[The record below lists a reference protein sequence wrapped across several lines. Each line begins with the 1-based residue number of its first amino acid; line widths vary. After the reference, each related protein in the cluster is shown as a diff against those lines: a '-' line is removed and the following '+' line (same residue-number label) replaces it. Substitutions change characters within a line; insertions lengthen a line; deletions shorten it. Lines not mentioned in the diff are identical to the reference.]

1 MNNALKVTGLFTFLV
16 IAFLNVFI
24 DLGHIIVLQETLYKS
39 LTGTDLLI
47 YSALALSLFLIPFI
61 IFFTPAGFLSDKHP
75 KDKVMR
81 YSAWAAVGI
90 TLLITLSYYLA
101 WFWASMGLIFL
112 LGLQSAFYSP
122 AKYGYLKEL
131 VGDRRLTQANALLQ
145 VATVLGILAGVA
157 LFYGLFEYLYSPSAD
172 SIDSTDNINNITTVH
187 TMALSSIAPLGWLLV
202 LLAVVEL
209 VFTYRL
215 PKITKAREKM
225 SFRRKDY
232 LKGKTQAHSL
242 HIIKRHPYIWLSILG
257 LAVFWAII
265 QVLALVYPNYA
276 TDHLG
281 LSHADALRNVLLF
294 SGIGLIIGAITAG
307 RISRN
312 HIEIGLVPVGA
323 IGITASLILI
333 RVFDSSMWQVL
344 NFLFLGIMGGFFIVP
359 LNALIQYHAKNN
371 QLGRV
376 LASKNMMQFSVM
388 LVFLAITSWIAYL
401 KVDSINMLWGLVA
414 VAIAGTLYT
423 ILTIPESLLRFVIAR
438 LFAARYRMKVLGFE
452 DLPHSGGV
460 LLLGNHISW
469 VDWALVQIASPR
481 PLHFVIERGYYEL
494 WYLKGFLKLF
504 GAIPIA
510 SGGSA
515 SSLET
520 INGLLREGKAVCL
533 FPEGTIS
540 RTGQLSEFK
549 RGYQIAIKDT
559 KAKIVPFY
567 LHGLWGSRFS
577 RSSGFLKEARQSGFK
592 RDIIVAFGKPM
603 PTDTTPDQLKR
614 RVFDMSFTSWQAYSK
629 TLDSI
634 PVSWLKTAKRMSFRM
649 AATDV
654 TGEPVSHHKFI
665 TAVFAFSG
673 LIAKKSPEQNI
684 GLLVP
689 ASVGG
694 AITNMAVL
702 VLGKTAVNL
711 NFTSSA
717 EAIQGSVKSA
727 EIKTVYTSKKFIRKL
742 DDRGIKIKEIIP
754 DTKLIY
760 LEDFKAELPKVKMLL
775 TLMGAMLLPTKIL
788 QWIYIKRVDLESTA
802 AILFS
807 SGSEGTPKG
816 VELSHLNLATN
827 SRQVA
832 DMLNTRENDVV
843 MSTLPTFHAFGL
855 LATTFMPLS
864 EGIPIV
870 CHPDPT
876 DVVTIAKGAAR
887 HEATLL
893 FGTSTFLRLY
903 TMNKKV
909 HPLMLK
915 SLRMVIAGAEKL
927 NPAIRDAFGVKFNK
941 TVLEGYGTTE
951 TSPVASVNIPDE
963 LDTNYWKP
971 QLGNRFGTVGMALP
985 GTSFRIVDPSTM
997 IELATGEDGLILI
1010 GGPQVMKGYLND
1022 PDKTSEVITEID
1034 GQRWYH
1040 SGDKG
1045 HLDPDGFLVIVD
1057 RYSRFAKLGGEM
1069 VSLTA
1074 VEETIRSA
1082 LGDEEL
1088 DLVAVNLPDDK
1099 KGEKVILLIATE
1111 ETAKDLK
1118 KKLIDTGMNPLMIP
1132 AKFINVNAVPK
1143 LGSGKT
1149 DFSTSKKV
1157 ALGELGA

>member
-1 MNNALKVTGLFTFLV
+1 MKNALKVTGLFTFLV

-24 DLGHIIVLQETLYKS
+24 DISHIITIQATLFKS
-39 LTGTDLLI
+39 HTGSELI
-47 YSALALSLFLIPFI
+47 TMSSIAISLFLLAFVLL
-61 IFFTPAGFLSDKHP
+61 FTPAGYLSDKYP
-75 KDKVMR
+75 KEKVMR
-81 YSAWAAVGI
+81 FSAWAAVGI
-90 TLLITLSYYLA
+90 SVIIAISYYLGL
-101 WFWASMGLIFL
+101 FWLALSMTFL
-112 LGLQSAFYSP
+112 LGAQSAFYSP

-131 VGDRRLTQANALLQ
+131 VGDRRLAQANGLLQ
-145 VATVLGILAGVA
+145 AATILGILVGIFIV
-157 LFYGLFEYLYSPSAD
+157 YSLFENFTTDIATQTD
-172 SIDSTDNINNITTVH
+172 SELQSENVIIKT
-187 TMALSSIAPLGWLLV
+187 LAPIGWLLIV
-202 LLAVVEL
+202 TSIIELLL
-209 VFTYRL
+209 TYRL
-215 PKITKAREKM
+215 PQISKAKEKM
-225 SFRRKDY
+225 SFRKSDY
-232 LKGKTQAHSL
+232 LKGKIQARSL
-242 HIIKRHPYIWLSILG
+242 RLITRHPYIWLSTLG
-257 LAVFWAII
+257 LAVFWAVV
-265 QVLALVYPNYA
+265 QVLLLSYPHYA
-276 TDHLG
+276 QEFLG
-281 LSHADALRNVLLF
+281 LSHRDALGGLF
-294 SGIGLIIGAITAG
+294 LFAGLGLIIGSITAG
-307 RISRN
+307 RVSRN
-312 HIEIGLVPVGA
+312 HIELGTVPVGA
-323 IGITASLILI
+323 IGITLSLILI
-333 RVFDSSMWQVL
+333 RFFDSSIMQAL

-359 LNALIQYHAKNN
+359 LNALVQYHTRNN
-371 QLGRV
+371 RLGRV
-376 LASKNMMQFSVM
+376 LAAKNMIQFAVM
-388 LVFLAITSWIAYL
+388 LVFLLVTGFLAYNN
-401 KVDSINMLWGLVA
+401 VSGTVILWGLISVA
-414 VAIAGTLYT
+414 VIGSIYT
-423 ILTIPESLLRFVIAR
+423 ILKIPESLLRFVIAR
-438 LFAARYRMKVLGFE
+438 IFAARYRMKVLGFE

-481 PLHFVIERGYYEL
+481 PLNFVIERGYYEL
-494 WYLKGFLKLF
+494 WYLRGILKLF
-504 GAIPIA
+504 GAIPIT

-520 INGLLREGKAVCL
+520 INGLLKDGKAVCL

-577 RSSGFLKEARQSGFK
+577 RSSGFMKEARQSGFK

-603 PTDTTPDQLKR
+603 PADTSPDELKR
-614 RVFDMSFTSWQAYSK
+614 RVFDLSFTSWQSYSK

-727 EIKTVYTSKKFIRKL
+727 EIKTVYTSKKFIHKL
-742 DDRGIKIKEIIP
+742 VDRGIKIKEILP

-760 LEDFKAELPKVKMLL
+760 LEDFKAELPKAKMLI
-775 TLMGAMLLPTKIL
+775 TLLGAMLLPTKLL
-788 QWIYIKRVDLESTA
+788 QSIYIKRVDLEDTA

-807 SGSEGTPKG
+807 SGSEGNPKG

-832 DMLNTRENDVV
+832 DMLNTRDNDVV

-887 HEATLL
+887 NEATLL

-927 NPAIRDAFGVKFNK
+927 NPAIREAFGAKFNK
-941 TVLEGYGTTE
+941 IVLEGYGTTE

-985 GTSFRIVDPSTM
+985 GTSFRIVDPNTM
-997 IELATGEDGLILI
+997 QELATGEDGLILI

-1022 PDKTSEVITEID
+1022 AEKTSTVISEID

-1045 HLDPDGFLVIVD
+1045 HLDSDGFLVIVD

-1074 VEETIRSA
+1074 VEETIRDA

-1088 DLVAVNLPDDK
+1088 DLVAVNVPDDK

-1118 KKLIDTGMNPLMIP
+1118 KKLLDANMNPLMIP
-1132 AKFINVNAVPK
+1132 SKFINVNAVPK

>member
-1 MNNALKVTGLFTFLV
+1 MKNALKVTGLLTFLM
-16 IAFLNVFI
+16 IACLNVFI
-24 DLGHIIVLQETLYKS
+24 DISHIITIQATLLKS
-39 LTGTDLLI
+39 HTGSELI
-47 YSALALSLFLIPFI
+47 TMSSIAIGLFLLPFI
-61 IFFTPAGFLSDKHP
+61 LLFTPAGYLSDKHS
-75 KDKVMR
+75 KEKVMR

-90 TLLITLSYYLA
+90 SVAITMSYYLGL
-101 WFWASMGLIFL
+101 FWLTLGMTFL
-112 LGLQSAFYSP
+112 LGVQSAFYSP

-131 VGDRRLTQANALLQ
+131 VGDRRLTQANGLLQ
-145 VATVLGILAGVA
+145 AVTFLGILVGAFVA
-157 LFYGLFEYLYSPSAD
+157 YTVFENLTNNIVTQAD
-172 SIDSTDNINNITTVH
+172 SEP
-187 TMALSSIAPLGWLLV
+187 LSKNTFFQTLAPIGWLLIIV
-202 LLAVVEL
+202 SSIELLL
-209 VFTYRL
+209 TYRL
-215 PKITKAREKM
+215 PQVSKEKNKM
-225 SFRRKDY
+225 SFRKRDY

-242 HIIKRHPYIWLSILG
+242 RLIKRHPYIWLSTIG
-257 LAVFWAII
+257 LAVFWAVV
-265 QVLALVYPNYA
+265 QVLLLSYPHYA
-276 TDHLG
+276 QEFLG
-281 LSHADALRNVLLF
+281 LHYGDALQGLF
-294 SGIGLIIGAITAG
+294 LFAGTGLIIGSISAG
-307 RISRN
+307 RLSRN

-323 IGITASLILI
+323 VGITLSLILI
-333 RVFDSSMWQVL
+333 RFFDSSLMQAL
-344 NFLFLGIMGGFFIVP
+344 NFLFLGVMGGFFIVP
-359 LNALIQYHAKNN
+359 LNALVQYHTRNN
-371 QLGRV
+371 RLGRV
-376 LASKNMMQFSVM
+376 LAAKNMVQFSVM
-388 LVFLAITSWIAYL
+388 LVFLLVTGFL
-401 KVDSINMLWGLVA
+401 TTKNMSGMIILWGLISVA
-414 VAIAGTLYT
+414 FIGSIYT
-423 ILTIPESLLRFVIAR
+423 IITIPESLLRFVIAR
-438 LFAARYRMKVLGFE
+438 IFAARYRMKVLGFE

-481 PLHFVIERGYYEL
+481 PLNFVIERGYYEL
-494 WYLKGFLKLF
+494 WYLKGILKLF
-504 GAIPIA
+504 GAIPISS
-510 SGGSA
+510 SGST

-520 INGLLREGKAVCL
+520 INGLLNEGKAVCL

-549 RGYQIAIKDT
+549 RGYQKAIKGT
-559 KAKIVPFY
+559 NAKIVPFY

-603 PTDTTPDQLKR
+603 PANTTPDQLKR
-614 RVFDMSFTSWQAYSK
+614 RVFDMSFSSWQSYSK

-634 PVSWLKTAKRMSFRM
+634 PVTWLKTAKRMSFRM
-649 AATDV
+649 AATDI
-654 TGEPVSHHKFI
+654 TGDPVSHHKFI

-742 DDRGIKIKEIIP
+742 NDRGIKIKEILP
-754 DTKLIY
+754 DTKMIY
-760 LEDFKAELPKVKMLL
+760 LEDFKAVLSKGKMLI
-775 TLMGAMLLPTKIL
+775 TLMGALLLPEKVL
-788 QWIYIKRVDLESTA
+788 EWIYIKRIDLEDTA

-927 NPAIRDAFGVKFNK
+927 NPAIRDAFGAKFNK
-941 TVLEGYGTTE
+941 IVLEGYGTTE

-985 GTSFRIVDPSTM
+985 GTSFRIVDPTTM
-997 IELATGEDGLILI
+997 KELHTGEDGLILI

-1022 PDKTSEVITEID
+1022 PDKTAQVISAID

-1074 VEETIRSA
+1074 VEETIRGA
-1082 LGDEEL
+1082 LSNEEL
-1088 DLVAVNLPDDK
+1088 DLVAINIPDDK
-1099 KGEKVILLIATE
+1099 KGEKVILLIASE
-1111 ETAKDLK
+1111 EPAKDLK
-1118 KKLIDTGMNPLMIP
+1118 KALIDSGMNPLMIP
-1132 AKFINVNAVPK
+1132 AKFVSVSAVPK

-1149 DFSTSKKV
+1149 DFSTAKKV
-1157 ALGELGA
+1157 ALGELEA

>member
-1 MNNALKVTGLFTFLV
+1 MKNALKVTGLFTFLIV
-16 IAFLNVFI
+16 AFLNVFI
-24 DLGHIIVLQETLYKS
+24 DLGHIIIMQETLFNSFK
-39 LTGTDLLI
+39 GQDLIL
-47 YSALALSLFLIPFI
+47 YSAITVGLFLLPFI
-61 IFFTPAGFLSDKHP
+61 LLFTPAGFLSDKYP

-81 YSAWAAVGI
+81 YSAWASVCISAF
-90 TLLITLSYYLA
+90 ITLSYYQG
-101 WFWASMGLIFL
+101 WFWVAMGATFL
-112 LGLQSAFYSP
+112 LGIQSAFYSP

-131 VGDRRLTQANALLQ
+131 VGDRRLTQANGLLQ
-145 VATVLGILAGVA
+145 VATVFGILFGIS
-157 LFYGLFEYLYSPSAD
+157 LFYSLFEIFIKNTTTLTAD
-172 SIDSTDNINNITTVH
+172 PNQLVNI
-187 TMALSSIAPLGWLLV
+187 IAPAGWLLII
-202 LLAVVEL
+202 LSIIEL
-209 VFTYRL
+209 VVAYQL
-215 PKITKAREKM
+215 PQLTKAREKM
-225 SFRRKDY
+225 SFRHREY
-232 LKGKTQAHSL
+232 LHGRTQARTFK
-242 HIIKRHPYIWLSILG
+242 IIRRHPYIWLSILG

-265 QVLALVYPNYA
+265 QILILSYPNYA
-276 TDHLG
+276 QAHLG
-281 LSHADALRNVLLF
+281 LTSIDALKGLLIF
-294 SGIGLIIGAITAG
+294 SGLGLIIGSVTAG
-307 RISRN
+307 RVSRN
-312 HIEIGLVPVGA
+312 HIELGLVPVGA
-323 IGITASLILI
+323 IGVTISLLLI
-333 RVFDSSMWQVL
+333 RTFDSSLWQAA

-359 LNALIQYHAKNN
+359 LNALIQYHSKNN
-371 QLGRV
+371 QLGRI
-376 LASKNMMQFSVM
+376 LASKNLIQFSIM
-388 LVFLAITSWIAYL
+388 LLFLVISSFLAFKQFDSSIT
-401 KVDSINMLWGLVA
+401 LWGLFT
-414 VAIAGTLYT
+414 IAFLGSIYT
-423 ILTIPESLLRFVIAR
+423 ILKIPESLLRFIIAR
-438 LFAARYRMKVLGFE
+438 IFAARYRMKVIGFE

-481 PLHFVIERGYYEL
+481 PLNFVIERGYYEL
-494 WYLKGFLKLF
+494 WYLKGILKLF

-515 SSLET
+515 SSLDT
-520 INGLLREGKAVCL
+520 INGLLKEGKAVCL

-549 RGYQIAIKDT
+549 RGYQLAIKDT

-603 PTDTTPDQLKR
+603 PADTTPDQLKR
-614 RVFDMSFTSWQAYSK
+614 RVFDLSFTSWQSYSK
-629 TLDSI
+629 TLDPI

-654 TGEPVSHHKFI
+654 IGEPVSHHKFI

-702 VLGKTAVNL
+702 ALGKTVVNL

-717 EAIQGSVKSA
+717 EAMQGSIKSA
-727 EIKTVYTSKKFIRKL
+727 KIKTVYTSKKFIRKL
-742 DDRGIKIKEIIP
+742 DDRGIKIKEILP
-754 DTKLIY
+754 NTKLIY
-760 LEDFKAELPKVKMLL
+760 LEDFKKELPKAKMLF
-775 TLMGAMLLPTKIL
+775 TLMAAMLLPAKIL
-788 QWIYIKRVDLESTA
+788 QWIYIKRINLEDTA

-816 VELSHLNLATN
+816 VELSHRNIAAN

-864 EGIPIV
+864 EGVPIV

-876 DVVTIAKGAAR
+876 DVLTIAKGAAR
-887 HEATLL
+887 NNATLL

-927 NPAIRDAFGVKFNK
+927 NPKVRDAFTAKFNK
-941 TVLEGYGTTE
+941 TVLEGYGATE

-971 QLGNRFGTVGMALP
+971 QLGNRFGSVGMALP
-985 GTSFRIVDPSTM
+985 GTSFRIVDPNTM
-997 IELATGEDGLILI
+997 EELETGEDGLILI

-1022 PDKTSEVITEID
+1022 PEKTAEVISVID

-1045 HLDPDGFLVIVD
+1045 HLDSDGFLIIVD

-1082 LGDEEL
+1082 LADDEL
-1088 DLVAVNLPDDK
+1088 DLVAVNVPDDK
-1099 KGEKVILLIATE
+1099 KGEKVILLIVSE
-1111 ETAKDLK
+1111 EPAKNLK
-1118 KKLIDTGMNPLMIP
+1118 KALIDAGMNPLMIP
-1132 AKFINVNAVPK
+1132 STFINVNAVPK

-1149 DFSTSKKV
+1149 DFATSRKV